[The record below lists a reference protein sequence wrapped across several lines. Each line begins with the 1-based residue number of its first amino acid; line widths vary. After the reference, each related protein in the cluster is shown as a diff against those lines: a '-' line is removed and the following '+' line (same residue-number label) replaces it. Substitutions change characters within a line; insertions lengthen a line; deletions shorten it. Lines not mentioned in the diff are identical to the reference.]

1 MRKYLTERE
10 VEKKYG
16 IYRLKLYRLRKSGK
30 LKFKKLGRAIGYLES
45 EIKKVNYP
53 PTLKR

>member
-1 MRKYLTERE
+1 MRKYLTEKE

-45 EIKKVNYP
+45 EIKKI
-53 PTLKR
+53 K